1 MLQTARRRLVKSKRK
16 DKGETV
22 RTARYSAKLLFQYRV
37 MVDGSAG
44 IRRLCEERI
53 ITFPSSYGRAA
64 LREAKRRGRAA
75 QHSYTNIKGS
85 PVHFEFV
92 GVMELICAE
101 SACEADEVW
110 YEMRERVRPM
120 ERRGRFIPPE
130 SQLHAIRNN
139 E

>member
-1 MLQTARRRLVKSKRK
+1 MRQTARRQLVKSKRK
-16 DKGETV
+16 NNREKLPTY
-22 RTARYSAKLLFQYRV
+22 RYSAKLLFQYRV
-37 MVDGSAG
+37 MVGGLAVS
-44 IRRLCEERI
+44 RRLCEERI

-75 QHSYTNIKGS
+75 QHSYTNVKGS

-92 GVMELICAE
+92 GVMELICVQ
-101 SACEADEVW
+101 SACDADEVW
-110 YEMRERVRPM
+110 YEMPERDRPM
-120 ERRGRFIPPE
+120 ERRRKFIPPE